1 MFWVYILF
9 STRIQKTYVGFT
21 SNLELRIASHNEF
34 GKKDWTSKHRPWTL
48 IHSEIFDS
56 KTEAMAREKFLKS
69 GKGRVWIKELLTS
82 KNIDG

>member
-1 MFWVYILF
+1 MFWFYILF

-34 GKKDWTSKHRPWTL
+34 GKKDWASKHRPWTL